1 MTEQELR
8 NHLEQ
13 MTHSI
18 PDETHRAFVTAAVP
32 GKEEIIMKKKISFG
46 MVFAIV
52 LIVLTLTACAA
63 GIIYNQNWY
72 FQNRGKLALESSPEI
87 YEDVIKNMTEVQ
99 EQTQSEGSLV
109 DVQIQDVSWAPD
121 AKMMTVTFRAVPKD
135 PEHYEL
141 HSMYDLDTDGSYV
154 GEGGATDPAE
164 DGEDRAMHWL
174 WRVSPM
180 FEEETR
186 MGPPME
192 MMDDSGKHL
201 LLIEGKEVRVADGS
215 LELTGGRDMFRTPE
229 GEVIFEAE
237 FQLDWL
243 DEEYDRKTQE
253 WADQNSGEGEDLR
266 TYAEKKITGAQK
278 AREAV
283 RSGKLPCVVDY
294 TVVEYTEG
302 MDDMELYT
310 GGEHGQVSFVIS
322 TGDAASGN

>member
-8 NHLEQ
+8 NRLEQ

-18 PDETHRAFVTAAVP
+18 PEETHRAFVTAAVP

-63 GIIYNQNWY
+63 GIIYNQDWY
-72 FQNRGKLALESSPEI
+72 FKNRVHLEPEI
-87 YEDVIKNMTEVQ
+87 YEDVMKNLVEVD

-109 DVQIQDVSWAPD
+109 DVKVQDVSWARE
-121 AKMMTVTFRAVPKD
+121 AKMLTVTFRAVPKD

-141 HSMYDLDTDGSYV
+141 HSRYDLDTDGCYV
-154 GEGGATDPAE
+154 GEGGATDPKE
-164 DGEDRAMHWL
+164 DGEDRAIHWL
-174 WRVSPM
+174 WRVDPTGDEQS
-180 FEEETR
+180 R

-192 MMDDSGKHL
+192 MMDDPGKHL
-201 LLIEGKEVRVADGS
+201 LLIEGKDVRVGDGS
-215 LELTGGRDMFRTPE
+215 LELLGGTDMFRTPE

-237 FQLDWL
+237 YQLDWL
-243 DEEYDRKTQE
+243 DEVFDRQIRE
-253 WADQNSGEGEDLR
+253 WADQNSGEGEDAQA
-266 TYAEKKITGAQK
+266 YAEKKITGAQQ
-278 AREAV
+278 ARETA

-322 TGDAASGN
+322 TNSAASGN

>member
-8 NHLEQ
+8 NRLEQ

-18 PDETHRAFVTAAVP
+18 PEETHRAFVTAAVP

-63 GIIYNQNWY
+63 GIIYNQDWY
-72 FQNRGKLALESSPEI
+72 FRNRGKMALESSPEI
-87 YEDVIKNMTEVQ
+87 YEDVIKNMVEVQ
-99 EQTQSEGSLV
+99 EQNQSEGSLV
-109 DVQIQDVSWAPD
+109 DVKIQDVSWAQE
-121 AKMMTVTFRAVPKD
+121 AKMLTVTFRAVPKD

-154 GEGGATDPAE
+154 GEGGDTDPKE
-164 DGEDRAMHWL
+164 DGVDRAMHWL
-174 WRVSPM
+174 WRVDPM
-180 FEEETR
+180 FEEATR
-186 MGPPME
+186 MGPPLE
-192 MMDDSGKHL
+192 MMDAPGKHL
-201 LLIEGKEVRVADGS
+201 LLIEGRNVRVGDGS
-215 LELTGGRDMFRTPE
+215 LELLGGTDMFRTPE

-237 FQLDWL
+237 YQLDWL
-243 DEEYDRKTQE
+243 DEEYDRKIRE
-253 WADQNSGEGEDLR
+253 WADQNSGEGEDLQA
-266 TYAEKKITGAQK
+266 YAEKEITGAQQ
-278 AREAV
+278 AREIA

-322 TGDAASGN
+322 TNGAASGN